1 MSSSTP
7 SASILTPIPIS
18 RTRTRPKTTYRA
30 RRRFTTSFPPII
42 IQRPKVTP
50 ESLPIDIDEREKN
63 RNNKN
68 QINTRKYFRSILWLA
83 NQPK

>member
-18 RTRTRPKTTYRA
+18 RTRTRPKTKYRT

-50 ESLPIDIDEREKN
+50 ESLPIDIDERDKN
-63 RNNKN
+63 RNKKN

-83 NQPK
+83 NQPN